1 MMADENPIRT
11 QIVAKAR
18 EEFFTHGFS
27 KVTTDEL
34 AEALGISKKTLYQ
47 HFSSKEELLRAAVYQ
62 LRDEL
67 SMALESTVDRDDLD
81 FVEKLR
87 TIMTAIGTRVSQLRQ
102 PFFEDIERKAPQI
115 WKELEAFRREKIFTV
130 MGKLFAQGSR
140 SGMLRKDIDPQLF
153 MLMFFAVVQQTINPE
168 SLSHLPYSASQVFD
182 TLIKVLM
189 EGVLTDE
196 ARAKFLRR
204 SRQQQR

>member
-1 MMADENPIRT
+1 MMADDNPIRA

-34 AEALGISKKTLYQ
+34 AEALGMSKKTLYQ

-67 SMALESTVDRDDLD
+67 SVALESTVDRTDLD

-130 MGKLFAQGSR
+130 MGKLFTQGSR

-153 MLMFFAVVQQTINPE
+153 MLMFFAVVQQNINPE
-168 SLSHLPYSASQVFD
+168 SLAHLPYSASQVFE
-182 TLIKVLM
+182 TLITVLM
-189 EGVLTDE
+189 EGVLTDD
-196 ARAKFLRR
+196 ARINLRR
-204 SRQQQR
+204 SRR